1 MGKRGKIRL
10 ASFILSM
17 VAVLSIWGAMQT
29 VQRNRLQQQ
38 VIVQQRRAI
47 AQLCEYFDAMQTDL
61 QKSGYA
67 NTVPMFAQI
76 ASDLEKNASGA
87 KTALGTLDSGQT
99 VLANIHMYLS
109 QAGAFTGSL
118 GRKIATGESLTGEDR
133 AHLQK
138 LAGYAKI
145 LHDKFLYMNDL
156 MESGSFS
163 FEQVDGELGSTEMTQ
178 AVNYLSAAAGAEESF
193 ADYPTLLYDGPF
205 SDGVLQKESAL
216 LKNKKE
222 ITLTQAKQI
231 AAKALGADNP
241 NKLIE
246 DGENTGKVATYNFY
260 YEGSEVQVTKKGG
273 FIKLLLSDS
282 FAGEIVYSG
291 EDAVAMAQKFLQQC
305 GYDSMVSSY
314 YATNDGICTVNFAYE
329 QDDHICY
336 PDLIKVSVSLSD
348 GKVLSMDAS
357 SYIMNHTERTL
368 ASPAVRISEA
378 VRRLNPD
385 LFVRQVRKCIVPTK
399 GGEERQ
405 AYEFLVAD
413 SNSNDA
419 LIYIDTQTGVE
430 DDIFL
435 LLYSDGGTLTK

>member
-10 ASFILSM
+10 ASFILS
-17 VAVLSIWGAMQT
+17 VTLVLSLWGTTASLH
-29 VQRNRLQQQ
+29 RARLQQQ

-61 QKSGYA
+61 EKSGYA

-76 ASDLEKNASGA
+76 AADLEKNASGA

-99 VLANIHMYLS
+99 VLANIYMYLS

-118 GRKIATGESLTGEDR
+118 GRKIATGETLTEEDR
-133 AHLQK
+133 NHLQN
-138 LAGYAKI
+138 LADYAKI

-222 ITLTQAKQI
+222 ITLTQAKQV

-246 DGENTGKVATYNFY
+246 DGENTGKIATYNFY

-291 EDAVAMAQKFLQQC
+291 DDAVAMAQKFLQQC
-305 GYDSMVSSY
+305 GFDSMVSSY
-314 YATNDGICTVNFAYE
+314 YSTNDGICTVNFAYE
-329 QDDHICY
+329 QDDYICY

-357 SYIMNHTERTL
+357 SYIMNHTDRTI
-368 ASPAVRISEA
+368 ASPAVRISDA
-378 VRRLNPD
+378 VRRLNPA
-385 LFVRQVRKCIVPTK
+385 LFVRQVRKCIVPTQ